1 MKNQIQKC
9 NGLTP
14 ISFILFCLLVLP
26 PLGGLEGG
34 ALFLH
39 YNQQWKSTKFTKN
52 GSAKV
57 SKLAHY
63 FPPSKSLTL
72 KNTHFTHRFSWVI
85 CL

>member
-34 ALFLH
+34 FINAL
-39 YNQQWKSTKFTKN
+39 
-52 GSAKV
+52 
-57 SKLAHY
+57 
-63 FPPSKSLTL
+63 
-72 KNTHFTHRFSWVI
+72 
-85 CL
+85 